1 MSGKREDVVGVD
13 RGDLGERPRAR
24 ERGDPVA
31 RRERRSVRRLPHRA
45 RELGAH
51 RVRQLR
57 PVLVEALGLQ
67 DVREVHPDRG
77 DVDEHL
83 LRCARRLRNVAH
95 LDRSGPVQSHH
106 LYCTHAVT
114 VPAATTSLITSP
126 GDPRSAAGGGSRQ
139 GAPVQLVFGPDDL
152 EAYADVRDRLRLH
165 IVAWARRR
173 GLLVEP
179 SLVAAALDHKHSVDG
194 RLGHWTRAHVADALA
209 VWFPRTVALLPDDR
223 DAVPAALHALIGFLA
238 ERDWLDSRS
247 DPAEELH
254 TQVGDSTPAL
264 HDALDDERNHDLG
277 TFWAVQMLRHGVPTA
292 DPSAVARFL
301 ERVHAGDLD
310 IDRAAL
316 RDITRR
322 ECRAAPEPPGVPL
335 PPVLL
340 PGAAAMLAAADSS
353 IALARLRGFTRWVRA
368 GRALTR
374 DGRLQL
380 GDARAVAEALDLDH
394 FARDRA
400 RAGDEL
406 PEIMLLFSW
415 ARQARFVRV
424 VHGRLVQVK
433 SAAPLLSRPIEM
445 WKRAFEAIGG
455 IGEHFGGSNVFGAPS
470 LFGMSLGEAF
480 PMLLTL
486 LYAAGGEPIPVERF
500 HRSVREA
507 VNARMG
513 CVVDDLAGD
522 VEQRLWRRDV
532 TALLDALELL
542 GAVHLEESHADDD
555 DDHRALIALAGPR
568 RPGSDAGRAH
578 PDRAVGGAGDAR
590 RVGRARAA
598 RGRTRRR
605 GHRVRLRALRRDAPR
620 GRRGRARGLGGGPSE
635 ARGGPRG
642 AAVPAARRGPDAS
655 RPRSVRAR
663 PDRHRRTQPRRPAPA
678 PGWAPRRECPATGG
692 VRPPTS
698 SFLTK
703 LYLQRQHFA
712 GRRRFHP

>member
-1 MSGKREDVVGVD
+1 M
-13 RGDLGERPRAR
+13 A
-24 ERGDPVA
+24 
-31 RRERRSVRRLPHRA
+31 ERR
-45 RELGAH
+45 G
-51 RVRQLR
+51 
-57 PVLVEALGLQ
+57 
-67 DVREVHPDRG
+67 
-77 DVDEHL
+77 
-83 LRCARRLRNVAH
+83 
-95 LDRSGPVQSHH
+95 
-106 LYCTHAVT
+106 
-114 VPAATTSLITSP
+114 
-126 GDPRSAAGGGSRQ
+126 RQ
-139 GAPVQLVFGPDDL
+139 GAPVQLVFGSDDL
-152 EAYADVRDRLRLH
+152 EAYALVRDRLRLH

-173 GLLVEP
+173 SLLVEP

-247 DPAEELH
+247 DAADGLH
-254 TQVGDSTPAL
+254 VQIEDSTPAL

-292 DPSAVARFL
+292 DPTAVARFI
-301 ERVHAGDLD
+301 ERVHADELD

-322 ECRAAPEPPGVPL
+322 ERRGAPEPPSPPQ

-353 IALARLRGFTRWVRA
+353 VALARLRGFTRWVRA
-368 GRALTR
+368 GRSLTR

-424 VHGRLVQVK
+424 VRGHLVQVK

-445 WKRAFEAIGG
+445 WKRAFEAVGG
-455 IGEHFGGSNVFGAPS
+455 IGEYFGGSNVFGAPS
-470 LFGMSLGEAF
+470 LFGMSLGEAY

-486 LYAAGGEPIPVERF
+486 LYAAGGDPIPLERF
-500 HRSVREA
+500 HRCVREA
-507 VNARMG
+507 VNARLG
-513 CVVDDLAGD
+513 CVVDDLTGD

-542 GAVHLEESHADDD
+542 GAVHLEESHADEGDA
-555 DDHRALIALAGPR
+555 HRALVELSGRDDPDPTLVGLTPIGLWAVREMLVESGVHAPLVGELADEDIEYVCVRCVDMRREVAEAELSAWVAARPRRAAPEVLRYLQRAEDPTHRDLALFALAQTGTGAPSHKGPR
-568 RPGSDAGRAH
+568 PRRTGHR
-578 PDRAVGGAGDAR
+578 GAGAR
-590 RVGRARAA
+590 LPVECDA
-598 RGRTRRR
+598 RGR
-605 GHRVRLRALRRDAPR
+605 H
-620 GRRGRARGLGGGPSE
+620 
-635 ARGGPRG
+635 
-642 AAVPAARRGPDAS
+642 
-655 RPRSVRAR
+655 
-663 PDRHRRTQPRRPAPA
+663 
-678 PGWAPRRECPATGG
+678 
-692 VRPPTS
+692 
-698 SFLTK
+698 
-703 LYLQRQHFA
+703 HF
-712 GRRRFHP
+712 